1 MFISTNRL
9 ETSLSVRLAE
19 IWFMG
24 LSMTLLLGACSPSTT
39 QQLEDRTLELVWSDE
54 FEGEEGSLPSSQ
66 YWTMEIGTGADGWGN
81 QELQYYTDRPKN
93 VALDGE
99 GHLVIQAH
107 QESFGGMPFTS
118 ARLKT
123 QGKIT
128 QKYGRIEARIQNP
141 YGPGLWP
148 AFWMLGENIE
158 EVGWPQSGEID
169 IMEMRGQLPSVIHG
183 SLHGPGYSGGNPV
196 TQSYTLPNA
205 RFDADFFVYAV
216 EWHPERIDFFVND
229 YLYQRVMPDDV
240 SGEWVFDQPFFLLL
254 NVAVGG
260 NYVGFPTQETK
271 FPQQM
276 MVDYVRIY
284 SIQ

>member
-1 MFISTNRL
+1 MNIRL
-9 ETSLSVRLAE
+9 SGIVLTSLSFV
-19 IWFMG
+19 
-24 LSMTLLLGACSPSTT
+24 LLFEACTPSTT
-39 QQLEDRTLELVWSDE
+39 QLLPEQTLELVWSDE
-54 FEGEEGSLPSSQ
+54 FDGAEGSQPSSQ
-66 YWTMEIGTGADGWGN
+66 YWTMEIGTGTDGWGN
-81 QELQYYTDRPKN
+81 QELQYYTDRSKN
-93 VALDGE
+93 VALDGS

-128 QKYGRIEARIQNP
+128 KRFGRIEARIQNP
-141 YGPGLWP
+141 YGPGIWP
-148 AFWMLGENIE
+148 AFWMLGQNID

-169 IMEMRGQLPSVIHG
+169 IMEMRGQLPQVIHG
-183 SLHGPGYSGGNPV
+183 SLHGPGYSGSNPV
-196 TQSYTLPNA
+196 TQSYSLTNA

-229 YLYQRVMPDDV
+229 YLYQRVTPDDV
-240 SGEWVFDQPFFLLL
+240 SGDWVFDQPFFLLL